1 MSVKNTSGTVFIRE
15 HTLLPAGLSIE
26 SDAYL
31 PGWRTVRNLHGYG
44 LSRKIEEAKWTF
56 FYLAGDI
63 SSIAFGREGSGT
75 LRNAVKRVL
84 AKQRGERFNSLE
96 ITKVVSKW
104 FFVIPYTRITAHF
117 RHIQEHIALVDP
129 GNDAL
134 WRITSSPNRETLVP
148 QHPALITES

>member
-15 HTLLPAGLSIE
+15 HTLMPAGLSIE

-31 PGWRTVRNLHGYG
+31 PGWRTVRNLDGYG

-84 AKQRGERFNSLE
+84 AKQGGQRFNSLE

-117 RHIQEHIALVDP
+117 RHIQEHIGLVDP
-129 GNDAL
+129 GDDSL
-134 WRITSSPNRETLVP
+134 WRITSSPNRETLVQ
-148 QHPALITES
+148 QHPASITGS